1 MSEWY
6 ENWFDSEYYHILYN
20 NRNQK
25 EAELFIDKLLILLKP
40 KKKSYFLDL
49 CCGTGRHSIYLNKKG
64 FHVDGIDLSSYS
76 LSIAKKEENQKLN
89 FFNRDM
95 RNINEKK
102 KYNFIINLFTSF
114 GYFESKEDNE
124 IVINGVSTALKKN
137 GVFVMDFINMSKS
150 LDSIVKKEIKKI
162 KNHLFT
168 INKWYDKKY
177 LYKKIEFLDKKY
189 FERIQILKKEEIIN
203 MCENQNLKLINTFGD
218 YQLNKFDE
226 KSERLILIFRKN

>member
-1 MSEWY
+1 M
-6 ENWFDSEYYHILYN
+6 
-20 NRNQK
+20 
-25 EAELFIDKLLILLKP
+25 
-40 KKKSYFLDL
+40 DL
-49 CCGTGRHSIYLNKKG
+49 CCGTGRHSAYLNKKG

-76 LSIAKKEENQKLN
+76 LSIAKKKQNLKLN
-89 FFNRDM
+89 FFKRDM
-95 RNINEKK
+95 RNINEIK
-102 KYNFIINLFTSF
+102 KYNFVINLFTSF

-137 GVFVMDFINMSKS
+137 GIFVMDFINMSKC

-162 KNHLFT
+162 KNHSFK
-168 INKWYDKKY
+168 IKKWYDKKF

-203 MCENQNLKLINTFGD
+203 MCKHQNLKLINTFGD

-226 KSERLILIFRKN
+226 KSERLILIFKKN